1 MGAPADL
8 YRGLLDCALL
18 CLPLHPGTRGLSRNP
33 FSVDAPLGA
42 KLSFPALP
50 DPAVRGS
57 A

>member
-8 YRGLLDCALL
+8 YHGLLDCSLL

-33 FSVDAPLGA
+33 FSVDASLGLE
-42 KLSFPALP
+42 LSFPALP
-50 DPAVRGS
+50 GSAVRGS

>member
-8 YRGLLDCALL
+8 YHGLLDCALL

-33 FSVDAPLGA
+33 FSVDAPLGSE
-42 KLSFPALP
+42 LSFPALP